1 MSRVLPNLE
10 TSKSN
15 RTKEIAPS
23 FIDFINGNT
32 KIGLVNMEE
41 DELSDWGTSGKLM
54 TIRFERVSSSI
65 VWDDLF
71 PQWDDED
78 NSKKPLCPEIP
89 MPDFTRYDEVDVVI
103 ARLPCR
109 KPKDGWN
116 RDMFRFQVHMV
127 SANLAVRKGRRNLY
141 GAVKLIF
148 LSKCIPMMD
157 IFRGDDLV
165 AREQEWWMY
174 EANIDKLEDKLRWP
188 LGSCNFA
195 LPIWGQGMCY
205 LI

>member
-1 MSRVLPNLE
+1 
-10 TSKSN
+10 
-15 RTKEIAPS
+15 
-23 FIDFINGNT
+23 
-32 KIGLVNMEE
+32 
-41 DELSDWGTSGKLM
+41 M
-54 TIRFERVSSSI
+54 TIRFEQVSSSI

-71 PQWDDED
+71 PQWNHED
-78 NSKKPLCPEIP
+78 SSKKPLCPEIP

-127 SANLAVRKGRRNLY
+127 SANLAVRKARRNLN

-157 IFRGDDLV
+157 IFRCEDLV
-165 AREQEWWMY
+165 AREHEWWMY
-174 EANIDKLEDKLRWP
+174 EANIYKLEDKLRWP

-195 LPIWGQGMCY
+195 LPIWGQGMFQLKY
-205 LI
+205 MLYFPLMIKQV